1 MVNRLNGNHMKQ
13 LLIGLL
19 ALLTVQVNAQVKFI
33 TAGKIEFEKRFN
45 QFAMY
50 DKEDLESN
58 WMKDMMKNFPK
69 VLSDIYVLDFSGDKS
84 VYKLAKENTDNK
96 YLWGRK
102 PSTDDIIVKD
112 LKNSRIKMQRDVY
125 EETFLIEDSL
135 RNCEWKITSE
145 TRKIAGFECKKAV
158 TKICDS
164 VYVVAFYTDE
174 IMVSSGPESFGNLPG
189 MILGLAVPRLN
200 TTWFAT
206 KVEIIEP
213 TPQQLSPK
221 QKGKKVTWEQYNQ
234 SLGKAMKDWGKY
246 GSKAIWTNLL

>member
-1 MVNRLNGNHMKQ
+1 MKKI
-13 LLIGLL
+13 LIGLL
-19 ALLTVQVNAQVKFI
+19 VLTGLIVKAQVKFI
-33 TAGKIEFEKRFN
+33 TTGKIEYEKRFN

-50 DKEDLESN
+50 DKEDLESS
-58 WMKDMMKNFPK
+58 WMKEMMTRIPK
-69 VLSDIYVLDFSGDKS
+69 VLSDIYVLEFNEDKS

-112 LKNSRIKMQRDVY
+112 LKNNRLKIQRDVY
-125 EETFLIEDSL
+125 EETFLIDDSL
-135 RNCEWKITSE
+135 RNCEWKITNE

-221 QKGKKVTWEQYNQ
+221 QKGKKVNWEQYNTNL
-234 SLGKAMKDWGKY
+234 SKAMKDWGKY
-246 GSKAIWTNLL
+246 GTKVIWTNLL

>member
-1 MVNRLNGNHMKQ
+1 
-13 LLIGLL
+13 
-19 ALLTVQVNAQVKFI
+19 
-33 TAGKIEFEKRFN
+33 
-45 QFAMY
+45 FAMY
-50 DKEDLESN
+50 DKEDLETT
-58 WMKDMMKNFPK
+58 WMKEMMARIPK
-69 VLSDIYVLDFSGDKS
+69 VLSDVYELQFTSETS
-84 VYKLAKENTDNK
+84 VYRLAKENTDNK

-102 PSTDDIIVKD
+102 PSIDDITVKD
-112 LKNSRIKMQRDVY
+112 LKTNRIKMQKDVY

-135 RNCEWKITSE
+135 RNCEWRITNE

-206 KVEIIEP
+206 KVELTEP
-213 TPQQLSPK
+213 TAKQLYPK
-221 QKGKKVTWEQYNQ
+221 QKGKKVNWHQYNT
-234 SLGKAMKDWGKY
+234 SLSRALKDWGKY
-246 GSKAIWTNLL
+246 GSKVLWTNLL

>member
-1 MVNRLNGNHMKQ
+1 MKNIF
-13 LLIGLL
+13 LLLL
-19 ALLTVQVNAQVKFI
+19 CLFFAAQTNAQAKFV
-33 TAGKIEFEKRFN
+33 TSGRIEFEKRFN

-58 WMKDMMKNFPK
+58 WMKDLMTRMPK
-69 VLSDIYVLDFSGDKS
+69 VLSDVYELEFNSEAS
-84 VYKLAKENTDNK
+84 VYKLAKENTNNK
-96 YLWGRK
+96 YLWGIK
-102 PSTDDIIVKD
+102 PSVDDITVKD
-112 LKNSRIKMQRDVY
+112 LKANRIKMQKDVY

-135 RNCEWKITSE
+135 RNCEWRITNE
-145 TRKIAGFECKKAV
+145 TRTIAGFECKKAV

-206 KVEIIEP
+206 KVEVIVP
-213 TPQQLSPK
+213 TEKQLNPK
-221 QKGKKVTWEQYNQ
+221 QKGKKVNWQQYNTNL
-234 SLGKAMKDWGKY
+234 SRAVKDWGKY
-246 GSKAIWTNLL
+246 GSKVLWTNLL

>member
-1 MVNRLNGNHMKQ
+1 MKNWFIS
-13 LLIGLL
+13 LFV
-19 ALLTVQVNAQVKFI
+19 LTTFSAQAQVKFI

-45 QFAMY
+45 QFAMF

-58 WMKDMMKNFPK
+58 WIKDMMKTFPK
-69 VLSDIYVLDFSGDKS
+69 VLSDVYVLDFNEEKS

-102 PSTDDIIVKD
+102 PSADDIITKD
-112 LKNSRIKMQRDVY
+112 IKNSRIKIQRDVY

-174 IMVSSGPESFGNLPG
+174 ITASSGPESFGNLPG

-206 KVEIIEP
+206 KVELIEP
-213 TPQQLSPK
+213 TPQELTPR
-221 QKGKKVTWEQYNQ
+221 QKGKKVNWQQYNT
-234 SLGKAMKDWGKY
+234 SLDKAVKNWGKY
-246 GSKAIWTNLL
+246 GSKVIWTNLL